1 MKKIVFILYLLIPYY
16 IFSQIENKNDLIN
29 VNINGIDWLIESNN
43 YLNQLNLEDFDSID
57 EKIMIE
63 YENKFINY
71 RIPTLTEINQLYN
84 QDVNIPVGK
93 IRKECIKTFKCTK
106 DLIEWSYLARSS
118 LAKYTVT
125 EIVGWV
131 DKNYK
136 YHPPHICNNCK
147 DWSEKYK
154 AKVPCTKCKDERKF
168 YCGNTFTC
176 FACNGKGFYM
186 EDTEEET
193 LSFENYLT
201 KQNLKNNR
209 FYLYY
214 NNPKDYGIYDLKRNK
229 IYNGN
234 ENYLFDVNSLGVIFV
249 KGSKRIEKEIIE
261 LKAQDELKT
270 AEILDFINSNDFEN
284 ARINIKLLNYPKN
297 FPYQNKLNAKEDSL
311 LLNQINTL
319 LIEKKIDI
327 AIEKYDALNLSDSK
341 NSLKNEMQTI
351 LSDYYKSFE
360 KPFTNEQLINII
372 NELKYTLSKLSPG
385 NHQIS
390 TDSDGKISIDSSPTG
405 LKMLPFTKSLG
416 QNGEFIVNTSS
427 VGTIKI
433 EKTSNN
439 NGPELILVSTNKA
452 IYKTGKGKLYKKVFL
467 GQRLIFHQIVS
478 VTVNEDIPKNKYRF
492 AQPLIVK
499 TTANGIEINSILEN
513 DILSEHKFKS
523 RLLTISSRALSITGG
538 LTSSIFIIVRRIYEN
553 SLIP

>member
-71 RIPTLTEINQLYN
+71 RIPTLTEIYQLYN
-84 QDVNIPVGK
+84 EDVNIPVSK
-93 IRKECIKTFKCTK
+93 IKKECRKTYTCSNSL
-106 DLIEWSYLARSS
+106 DSWMLSS
-118 LAKYTVT
+118 KYY
-125 EIVGWV
+125 
-131 DKNYK
+131 NYH
-136 YHPPHICNNCK
+136 YHECKNCK
-147 DWSEKYK
+147 GWSDKYK
-154 AKVPCTKCKDERKF
+154 AKVPCTRCKDERYL
-168 YCGNTFTC
+168 YCGKTFTC
-176 FACNGKGFYM
+176 IICHGKGFYM

-341 NSLKNEMQTI
+341 NSLKNRMQTI
-351 LSDYYKSFE
+351 VSDYYKTFE
-360 KPFTNEQLINII
+360 QPFTNEQLINII
-372 NELKYTLSKLSPG
+372 NEHKFTLSKLSPG
-385 NHQIS
+385 NHQIYTNS
-390 TDSDGKISIDSSPTG
+390 VGEISIDSSPIG

-433 EKTSNN
+433 EKTSKN
-439 NGPELILVSTNKA
+439 NGPELILVSTNKT
-452 IYKTGKGKLYKKVFL
+452 IYQTGKGKLYKKVFL
-467 GQRLIFHQIVS
+467 GQRLLFHQIVS
-478 VTVNEDIPKNKYRF
+478 VTINEDVPKNKYRF

-523 RLLTISSRALSITGG
+523 RVLTISSRVLSITGG